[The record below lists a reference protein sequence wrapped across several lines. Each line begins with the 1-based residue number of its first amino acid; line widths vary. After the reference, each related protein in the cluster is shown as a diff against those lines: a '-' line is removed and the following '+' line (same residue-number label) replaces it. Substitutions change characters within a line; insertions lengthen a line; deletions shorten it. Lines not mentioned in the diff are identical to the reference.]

1 MYHACI
7 FNNRWVVWIRLAF
20 IKAAVRPII
29 DIYLVTWYSLSLEIV
44 RYVRRTMDYS
54 RWKMITRFR
63 INYTHCSS
71 HRYRYSIILFCNVLF
86 TMIIVFWFFEMSHE
100 SLIHFSQMSVTR
112 SLGYAFTPRFIDR
125 VKQAESAFQPSGIL
139 NRLTPGQPESQW
151 FIGIYPV
158 VCCWILKL
166 CLK

>member
-1 MYHACI
+1 MYYACI

-20 IKAAVRPII
+20 INAAVRPII

-71 HRYRYSIILFCNVLF
+71 HRYRYSIILFCSVLF
-86 TMIIVFWFFEMSHE
+86 TMIILFLIFRNVAWEPNLFFTNVSYTKVMHLPQDS
-100 SLIHFSQMSVTR
+100 SIGLIKLSQLSN
-112 SLGYAFTPRFIDR
+112 LLPF
-125 VKQAESAFQPSGIL
+125 
-139 NRLTPGQPESQW
+139 
-151 FIGIYPV
+151 
-158 VCCWILKL
+158 
-166 CLK
+166 